1 MGDVL
6 VQADRGN
13 NVMGHSEAM
22 YAIQEINPTLEQ
34 KQAKYKFDRNVLTKS
49 YDNGKI
55 KKRNFKEQAITTE
68 RTSIMY
74 QPQWHWYGFLTGML
88 NDMRKKNVGL
98 CKSTDN
104 IIHNFVLV
112 LHEACIMTDSGKN
125 VIIIGST
132 DGKYHE
138 KILADR

>member
-1 MGDVL
+1 MIGDGVGKNSTLINSADIDFMGDVL

-74 QPQWHWYGFLTGML
+74 QP
-88 NDMRKKNVGL
+88 
-98 CKSTDN
+98 
-104 IIHNFVLV
+104 
-112 LHEACIMTDSGKN
+112 
-125 VIIIGST
+125 
-132 DGKYHE
+132 
-138 KILADR
+138 

>member
-1 MGDVL
+1 
-6 VQADRGN
+6 
-13 NVMGHSEAM
+13 
-22 YAIQEINPTLEQ
+22 
-34 KQAKYKFDRNVLTKS
+34 
-49 YDNGKI
+49 
-55 KKRNFKEQAITTE
+55 
-68 RTSIMY
+68 
-74 QPQWHWYGFLTGML
+74 ML